1 MKNCS
6 IPAAT
11 MSGAAL
17 LLLAAAAP
25 ALARPSSR
33 AEIEATRQLNLQAA
47 QAAQPQIAATD
58 AAANAADNTPPA
70 AAPTAPVQALQM
82 AAAQPAATALPLSS
96 LHNPPTKIASANV
109 LDSSG
114 LAVGAVQKI
123 EVSPSGAPT
132 KVVVALSG
140 TQDKIVVLDADKVSY
155 DPAANE
161 ITARASGA
169 QIQAMSSG

>member
-1 MKNCS
+1 MKNRS
-6 IPAAT
+6 ISASA

-17 LLLAAAAP
+17 LLLAAPAIAAHSS
-25 ALARPSSR
+25 RTSR

-47 QAAQPQIAATD
+47 QAAQPRIAATD
-58 AAANAADNTPPA
+58 AAAHVPDNTPPA
-70 AAPTAPVQALQM
+70 AAPTQAVEM
-82 AAAQPAATALPLSS
+82 AAVQPAVTALPLSS
-96 LHNPPTKIASANV
+96 LNNPPTKIASASV

-114 LAVGAVQKI
+114 QAVGTVQRI
-123 EVSPSGAPT
+123 EVSPGGAPT